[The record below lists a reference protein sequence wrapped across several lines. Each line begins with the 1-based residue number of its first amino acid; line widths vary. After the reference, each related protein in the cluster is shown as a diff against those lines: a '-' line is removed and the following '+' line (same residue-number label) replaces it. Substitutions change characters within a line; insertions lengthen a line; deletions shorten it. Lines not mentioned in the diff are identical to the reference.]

1 MPAREHAMGKRLS
14 SSRLGC
20 AVFALAL
27 GLTAA
32 PDAAFAATDL
42 VAALKPDR
50 VFAQVGTGDD
60 DTRMYIAGVT
70 YDWSWRRPLWNGVVT
85 GYWEGSFGR
94 WTSDLPNGM
103 RSSAWI
109 TQLGLTPVL
118 RWSMSESPS
127 TWFAEAGI
135 GANVLLPVYRS
146 SDKSFSTAF
155 NFGDHLA
162 VGRTFGEAGRHEL
175 ALRVQHFSNAG
186 IKHPNP
192 GENFVQ
198 LRYSLRYG
206 P

>member
-1 MPAREHAMGKRLS
+1 MVERPS

-20 AVFALAL
+20 AAFALAF
-27 GLTAA
+27 GLTA
-32 PDAAFAATDL
+32 PGAAFAATDL
-42 VAALKPDR
+42 LAALRPDR

-70 YDWSWRRPLWNGVVT
+70 YDWRWTRPLWNGVVT
-85 GYWEGSFGR
+85 GYWESSFGR
-94 WTSDLPNGM
+94 WNSDLSNG
-103 RSSAWI
+103 RRASAWI
-109 TQLGLTPVL
+109 TQLGVTPVL
-118 RWSMSESPS
+118 RWSSSEAPS

-162 VGRTFGEAGRHEL
+162 VGRTFGEDGRHEL
-175 ALRVQHFSNAG
+175 ALRVQHFSNGG

-198 LRYSLRYG
+198 LRYSWRFG
-206 P
+206 R